1 MSKKPPPDLQI
12 TGVSAPRNDLRAPP
26 RATTPVEQTSR
37 DFFLKLIENTVWSNN
52 KIEMKTMLDSAKII
66 DKNVYNFLKNKNGLE
81 WLKIYQNIEKNND
94 SQPNKLN
101 LVRYLN
107 KKGCSYYSWLY
118 FTNIS
123 KEMYNI
129 LKNYIWMNSLG
140 KGGFAEAH
148 LLKNTENGYK
158 TVIKLQ
164 KHCKSQIP
172 RERIISEIKI
182 LSSICHKNVIKMKN
196 YGISSSRVWIEL
208 EYADLGTLDK
218 LLLSYSQKMIAMST
232 NGILNC
238 WSDILSG
245 LEYLHSINII
255 HRDIKCENI
264 FIFSFGSGA
273 IFKLGDFNLS
283 RINSST
289 SNYATSYCGTMC
301 TMAPE
306 VIGNE
311 PYTNKI
317 DIWSFLCVGLRILL
331 LKPINPLSISTDE
344 LEIRLSNCNKVSN
357 CAEDLRNFMLYI
369 HHLDP
374 ATRPSAQE
382 CKETVEVL
390 KYKFKSDNDDS
401 NSNNESEYWS
411 HKNKP
416 SSIKAGPNE
425 FVFGTNSGPT
435 NIPNI

>member
-1 MSKKPPPDLQI
+1 MNKKFSLDFQDLQI
-12 TGVSAPRNDLRAPP
+12 TGISAIKSVRAV
-26 RATTPVEQTSR
+26 TPVEETSK
-37 DFFLKLIENTVWSNN
+37 DFFLKLIENTIWSNN
-52 KIEMKTMLDSAKII
+52 KIQMKKVLDSTKNL
-66 DKNVYNFLKNKNGLE
+66 DKNIYSFLKNKNGLDC
-81 WLKIYQNIEKNND
+81 LKIYQTIEKCND
-94 SQPNKLN
+94 NQQNKIALAKYLN
-101 LVRYLN
+101 L
-107 KKGCSYYSWLY
+107 KGCSYYSWLY
-118 FTNIS
+118 FTNIT
-123 KEMYNI
+123 KEMYNVF
-129 LKNYIWMNSLG
+129 KNHVWVTSLG

-148 LLKNTENGYK
+148 LLKNIQNGNK

-164 KHCKSQIP
+164 KYCKSKIP

-182 LSSICHKNVIKMKN
+182 LNSISHKNIIKMKN

-208 EYADLGTLDK
+208 EYADHGTLDK
-218 LLLSYSQKMIAMST
+218 LLSTYSEKLISMST

-255 HRDIKCENI
+255 HRDVKCENI
-264 FIFSFGSGA
+264 FIFSFGKGA

-306 VIGNE
+306 LIGNE

-331 LKPINPLSISTDE
+331 LKPINPLSISTEE

-357 CAEDLRNFMLYI
+357 CAQDLRNFMLYI

-374 ATRPSAQE
+374 HTRPSAQE

-390 KYKFKSDNDDS
+390 KFKFKSDNDDS
-401 NSNNESEYWS
+401 NTNIDSEYWS
-411 HKNKP
+411 HDNKP
-416 SSIKAGPNE
+416 ESIKNGPNE
-425 FVFGTNSGPT
+425 HVFGTNSGP
-435 NIPNI
+435 IHEIKI